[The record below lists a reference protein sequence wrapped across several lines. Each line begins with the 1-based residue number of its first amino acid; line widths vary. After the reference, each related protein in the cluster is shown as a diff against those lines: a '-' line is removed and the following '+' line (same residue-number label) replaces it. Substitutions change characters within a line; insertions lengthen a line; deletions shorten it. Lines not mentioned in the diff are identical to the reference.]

1 MKFIKSIE
9 DIFKVEE
16 LRNKILTTLFFVV
29 LYRLGSFIQLP
40 GVNPDVLSSAGNGL
54 TDVFDMFVGGAFS
67 KGAIFG
73 LGIMPYISAS
83 IVLQLAQFAIPSIQK
98 LSKEG
103 ESGRK
108 KINQYTRILTV
119 IVCVLQSFGF
129 VAFLTSQNATFGIDP
144 TIFTVQSIVLLTAGT
159 MFCMWMGDQIT
170 EKGIGNGI
178 SILITIG
185 IIARFPIALTSEFD
199 SINGSAMT
207 FLIYFILFFVIVL
220 VTIAIVQ
227 AVRNIPVN
235 YANQLLNKGGR
246 ENPVM
251 SRSFIPLKVNQA
263 GVMPIIFA
271 QAVVMLPPMI
281 AAQFTDTSDF
291 ASFVARNFAFGQL
304 GYVILTIVLII
315 VFTFFYTA
323 MIINPVEIADDLKR
337 NGGFIPGVKPGE
349 PTSTFID
356 SVLSKITLPGSLFI
370 AGIAILPSL
379 IKFVF
384 TNINQEFVSFFGG
397 TSLLIIV
404 GVVIDTAMNIRS
416 HLLMKEY
423 DGMMSKGSSRKRPVE
438 VA

>member
-9 DIFKVEE
+9 DVFKVEE

-40 GVNPDVLSSAGNGL
+40 GVNPDALASAGNGL
-54 TDVFDMFVGGAFS
+54 VDVFDMFVGGAFS

-129 VAFLTSQNATFGIDP
+129 IAFLTSKNATMGIDP
-144 TIFTVQSIVLLTAGT
+144 TIFTAQSVVLLTAGT

-185 IIARFPIALTSEFD
+185 IIARFPNSLMNEYRLLE
-199 SINGSAMT
+199 GSPMT
-207 FLIYFILFFVIVL
+207 FLIYFIIFFVIVL
-220 VTIAIVQ
+220 ITIAIVQ

-235 YANQLLNKGGR
+235 YANQLLNKGGH
-246 ENPVM
+246 ENPTM

-271 QAVVMLPPMI
+271 QAVVMLPPML
-281 AAQFTDTSDF
+281 ASQFSNTSDL

-304 GYVILTIVLII
+304 GYVILTVVLII

-349 PTSTFID
+349 PTSSFID
-356 SVLSKITLPGSLFI
+356 TVLSKITLPGSLFI
-370 AGIAILPSL
+370 AGIAILPSI

-384 TNINQEFVSFFGG
+384 SNIDQEFVSFFGG

-404 GVVIDTAMNIRS
+404 GVVIDTAMNIKS

-423 DGMMSKGSSRKRPVE
+423 DGMMTSGNSRRRPVD